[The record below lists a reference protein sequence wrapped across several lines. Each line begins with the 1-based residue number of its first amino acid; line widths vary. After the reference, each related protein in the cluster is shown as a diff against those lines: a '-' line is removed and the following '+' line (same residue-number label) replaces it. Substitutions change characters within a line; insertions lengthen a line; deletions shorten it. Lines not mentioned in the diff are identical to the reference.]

1 MRGRA
6 MNPIGVAVIGAGPWG
21 GTLARTFARV
31 PGVDLRWICE
41 LDEHRRAEARAAH
54 PDVSITA
61 AVDDVLADSA
71 VTAAIV
77 AVDAPRHHSVGL
89 RVLSADRHLL
99 VEKPLA
105 LSVADAAAM
114 CEAATARARV
124 LTVGHLLLHHPAVQR
139 TKQLLETG
147 ALGKPLYFEAERT
160 VTGTS
165 RRGGSA
171 WWTLAPHDVS
181 LALHLFDAAPVT
193 VSAVGSRGGTDEDV
207 ATFATLHFADGRLA
221 HLHAAR
227 FAAARERRFSIV
239 GSHRALSFDELA
251 PESTLRL
258 SEPTLGGPA
267 VPIEQIAVGAGDPL
281 FAQCLHFAS
290 SAARGDTAGG
300 NGAHALAVV
309 RVLEAGARSM
319 AAGGAPVEVA

>member
-1 MRGRA
+1 MRARA

-21 GTLARTFARV
+21 ETLARTFARV

-54 PDVSITA
+54 PAATITA
-61 AVDDVLADSA
+61 ALDDVLADPA
-71 VTAAIV
+71 VMAAIV

-89 RVLSADRHLL
+89 QVLSADRHLL

-105 LSVADAAAM
+105 LSVADAAAL
-114 CEAATARARV
+114 CEAATVRSRV

-139 TKQLLETG
+139 AKQLLETG
-147 ALGKPLYFEAERT
+147 ALGKPLYFEAART
-160 VTGTS
+160 VTGTN

-181 LALHLFDAAPVT
+181 LALHLFEAVPIT
-193 VSAVGSRGGTDEDV
+193 VSAVGSRGGADEDV
-207 ATFATLHFADGRLA
+207 ATFATLNFADGRLA

-227 FAAARERRFSIV
+227 FAAAKERRFSVI

-251 PESTLRL
+251 PEPTLRL
-258 SEPTLGGPA
+258 SEPTLTGPP
-267 VPIEQIAVGAGDPL
+267 VPIEQIAIGASDPL
-281 FAQCLHFAS
+281 FAQCLHFVS
-290 SAARGDTAGG
+290 SAVRGDTTGG

-319 AAGGAPVEVA
+319 ASGGAPVEVA